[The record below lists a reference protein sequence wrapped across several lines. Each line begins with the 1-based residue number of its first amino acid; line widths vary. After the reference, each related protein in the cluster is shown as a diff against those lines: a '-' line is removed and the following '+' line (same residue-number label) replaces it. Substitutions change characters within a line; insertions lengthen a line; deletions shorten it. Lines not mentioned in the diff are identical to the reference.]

1 MSQWML
7 EPLQNAADEACEEPE
22 GGAWVGAPAS
32 RSLQLPRI
40 EIKESNSF
48 FILAVRERGLYFKNS
63 LFSPI
68 SQQNV
73 ALALFRLVRAS
84 LGFPLRSR
92 PKKSGER
99 LP

>member
-40 EIKESNSF
+40 EMKEFNK
-48 FILAVRERGLYFKNS
+48 KNS
-63 LFSPI
+63 LAQHTGST
-68 SQQNV
+68 QV
-73 ALALFRLVRAS
+73 
-84 LGFPLRSR
+84 
-92 PKKSGER
+92 PKEAQPATD
-99 LP
+99 L

>member
-22 GGAWVGAPAS
+22 GGARVGAPAS

-48 FILAVRERGLYFKNS
+48 FILAVREACILRILYSHPFPNKM
-63 LFSPI
+63 LLWHFSDW
-68 SQQNV
+68 
-73 ALALFRLVRAS
+73 
-84 LGFPLRSR
+84 
-92 PKKSGER
+92 
-99 LP
+99 

>member
-40 EIKESNSF
+40 EIKKRFFLHFENFSNPLVHNKFCFLTAITYSF
-48 FILAVRERGLYFKNS
+48 SY
-63 LFSPI
+63 SPI
-68 SQQNV
+68 V
-73 ALALFRLVRAS
+73 
-84 LGFPLRSR
+84 PT
-92 PKKSGER
+92 
-99 LP
+99 

>member
-48 FILAVRERGLYFKNS
+48 FILAVREASFLRILYS
-63 LFSPI
+63 RPI
-68 SQQNV
+68 SRQNV
-73 ALALFRLVRAS
+73 VWHFS
-84 LGFPLRSR
+84 DW
-92 PKKSGER
+92 
-99 LP
+99 